1 MNSTD
6 FDRIITQERKVL
18 VSIKEQGENLIPE
31 FNRITALYI
40 RELSIKIMK
49 SYFRT
54 KPEVTRSLGTEKLE
68 EMKQE
73 FTEILD
79 SLPEHIS
86 NRLDDSQIWLHREEI
101 PDHAVTDMTYSYYFE
116 KRSNKS
122 MDEAIRDLIGL
133 VGSMLIK
140 YGFVETGKD
149 FTWKMTPGGIPQY
162 ANDLPSQ
169 GMDHYRALTKL
180 MEQYKNILVEYVFA
194 IQNLRKAEQAKNSAQ
209 AGGLRD

>member
-31 FNRITALYI
+31 FKRITASYI
-40 RELSIKIMK
+40 RELSIKLMK
-49 SYFRT
+49 SYFRY

-68 EMKQE
+68 EMKRE
-73 FTEILD
+73 FTAILD
-79 SLPEHIS
+79 SLPDQTS
-86 NRLDDSQIWLHREEI
+86 KRLDDGQIWLHREEI
-101 PDHAVTDMTYSYYFE
+101 PDRAVTDMTYSYYFE

-140 YGFVETGKD
+140 YGFVEAGKD

-162 ANDLPSQ
+162 ANDFPSNE
-169 GMDHYRALTKL
+169 MDHHKTLNKL

-209 AGGLRD
+209 AGGLPD

>member
-116 KRSNKS
+116 KRSSKS

-133 VGSMLIK
+133 VGSILIN
-140 YGFVETGKD
+140 YGFVEADKD

-162 ANDLPSQ
+162 AKDLPSK
-169 GMDHYRALTKL
+169 GMDHHKALNIL
-180 MEQYKNILVEYVFA
+180 MEQYKNILVEYVFT
-194 IQNLRKAEQAKNSAQ
+194 IQNLRKAEQAKKLSQ
-209 AGGLRD
+209 SD

>member
-6 FDRIITQERKVL
+6 YDRIIAQERKIL
-18 VSIKEQGENLIPE
+18 VSIKEQGEKLIPE
-31 FNRITALYI
+31 FKRIAASYI
-40 RELSIKIMK
+40 RELSIKLMK
-49 SYFRT
+49 SYF
-54 KPEVTRSLGTEKLE
+54 KYLPEVTRSLGTEKLE
-68 EMKQE
+68 ELKRE
-73 FTEILD
+73 FTGILN
-79 SLPEHIS
+79 SLPEHT
-86 NRLDDSQIWLHREEI
+86 NKRLDDSQIWLHREVI
-101 PDHAVTDMTYSYYFE
+101 PDRTITDMTYSYQFE

-140 YGFVETGKD
+140 YGYVQAGKD

-169 GMDHYRALTKL
+169 GMDHHRALNKL

-209 AGGLRD
+209 ADGLRD

>member
-6 FDRIITQERKVL
+6 YERIIAQERKVL
-18 VSIKEQGENLIPE
+18 VSINEQGEKLIPE
-31 FNRITALYI
+31 LKRIAAAYI
-40 RELSIKIMK
+40 RELSIKLMK
-49 SYFRT
+49 SYF
-54 KPEVTRSLGTEKLE
+54 KYQPEITRGLGPDKLE
-68 EMKQE
+68 ELKRE
-73 FTEILD
+73 FTGILN
-79 SLPEHIS
+79 SLPEQTS
-86 NRLDDSQIWLHREEI
+86 NRFDDSQIWLHREVI
-101 PDHAVTDMTYSYYFE
+101 PDRAVTDMTYSYQFE

-169 GMDHYRALTKL
+169 GMDHYRTLIKL
-180 MEQYKNILVEYVFA
+180 MEQYKDLLVEYVFA
-194 IQNLRKAEQAKNSAQ
+194 IQNLRKAEQAQKST
-209 AGGLRD
+209 

>member
-6 FDRIITQERKVL
+6 FDRIIAQERKVL
-18 VSIKEQGENLIPE
+18 ASIKEQGEKLIPE
-31 FNRITALYI
+31 FKRITASYI
-40 RELSIKIMK
+40 RELSIKLMK
-49 SYFRT
+49 SYFSY

-68 EMKQE
+68 EVKRE
-73 FTEILD
+73 FTGILD
-79 SLPEHIS
+79 SLPEQTS
-86 NRLDDSQIWLHREEI
+86 KRLDDGQIWLHREEI
-101 PDHAVTDMTYSYYFE
+101 PDRAVTDMTYSYYFE

-140 YGFVETGKD
+140 YGFVEAGKD

-162 ANDLPSQ
+162 ANDLPSK
-169 GMDHYRALTKL
+169 GMDHHKALNIL

-194 IQNLRKAEQAKNSAQ
+194 IQKLRKAEQAKNSAQ
-209 AGGLRD
+209 PLI

>member
-1 MNSTD
+1 MNRTD
-6 FDRIITQERKVL
+6 FDRIIAQERKVL
-18 VSIKEQGENLIPE
+18 ASIKERGEKLIPE
-31 FNRITALYI
+31 FKRITASYI
-40 RELSIKIMK
+40 RELSIKLMK
-49 SYFRT
+49 SYFKY

-68 EMKQE
+68 EIKRE
-73 FTEILD
+73 FTGILV
-79 SLPEHIS
+79 SLPEHTS
-86 NRLDDSQIWLHREEI
+86 KRLDDSQIWLHREEI
-101 PDHAVTDMTYSYYFE
+101 PDRAVTDMTYSYQFE

-133 VGSMLIK
+133 VGFMLIK
-140 YGFVETGKD
+140 YGFVEAGKD

-169 GMDHYRALTKL
+169 GMNHHKALNKL

-209 AGGLRD
+209 ADGLRD

>member
-6 FDRIITQERKVL
+6 FDRIIAQERKVL
-18 VSIKEQGENLIPE
+18 ASIKEQGEKLIPE
-31 FNRITALYI
+31 FKRITASYI
-40 RELSIKIMK
+40 RELSIKLMK
-49 SYFRT
+49 SYFRN

-68 EMKQE
+68 EMKRE
-73 FTEILD
+73 FTGILV
-79 SLPEHIS
+79 SLPEHTS
-86 NRLDDSQIWLHREEI
+86 KLLDDSQIWLHREEI
-101 PDHAVTDMTYSYYFE
+101 PDRAVTDMTYSYYFE

-140 YGFVETGKD
+140 YGFVEAGKD

-162 ANDLPSQ
+162 ANDLPSK
-169 GMDHYRALTKL
+169 GMDHHKALNKL